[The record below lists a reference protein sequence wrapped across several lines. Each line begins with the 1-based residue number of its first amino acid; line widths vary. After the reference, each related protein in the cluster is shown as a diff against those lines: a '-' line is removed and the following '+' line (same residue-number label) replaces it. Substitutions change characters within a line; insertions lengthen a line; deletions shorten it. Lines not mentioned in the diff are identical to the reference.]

1 MASSSNS
8 GRLSK
13 ESQLL
18 IACLAGNLQQVKD
31 LVMEMENENEIYKLF
46 VKIRDGGGIGL
57 LHAAASGGRT
67 NVCKYL
73 LEELNFDVNEEDD
86 NGYTPLL
93 YASVGLHSRTILY
106 LMEKSADPAAARDY
120 NATALH
126 YVAAKGMIL
135 TFYEVQLY
143 RHF

>member
-18 IACLAGNLQQVKD
+18 IACLAGNLQQVK
-31 LVMEMENENEIYKLF
+31 
-46 VKIRDGGGIGL
+46 
-57 LHAAASGGRT
+57 
-67 NVCKYL
+67 
-73 LEELNFDVNEEDD
+73 
-86 NGYTPLL
+86 GYTPLL